1 MQGTNT
7 TAAARLETPELWD
20 FEALARRLA
29 ALPAGTRYVNFQGNA
44 GDALIADGTRQFFAA
59 HGLSFTEHDIEVPLE
74 DGAAVVMGGGG
85 NFIPLY
91 DHVARFLADG
101 VERLGPMVLL
111 PSTVRGNEALLAR
124 LPAQCLILCRD
135 LESYTHCRAHLGAAE
150 LALCPDMAFAWEA
163 GAHDAAFSEM
173 LPRALMQP
181 YSWRFAAKSA
191 RAFWQA
197 RQVRRAGGRLSAF
210 RTDAEATGRRLPDGN
225 RDLSELFRPRDV
237 GPLTAPLAVQAL
249 CRFIAPFD
257 EVETNRLHIAVL
269 AAHLGK
275 RVFASDNNYGKL
287 AAVLALAP
295 EALRA
300 RISFV

>member
-1 MQGTNT
+1 MKGTNT
-7 TAAARLETPELWD
+7 IAAAPLEAPELWD
-20 FEALARRLA
+20 FATLAERLA

-59 HGLSFTEHDIEVPLE
+59 HGLSFVEHDIGVPLE
-74 DGAAVVMGGGG
+74 DGTAVIMGGGG

-101 VERLGPMVLL
+101 AERLGPMVLL

-124 LPAQCLILCRD
+124 LPAHCLVVCRER
-135 LESYTHCRAHLGAAE
+135 ESYAHCKAHLGAAE
-150 LALCPDMAFAWEA
+150 LALCPDMAFAWEPKM
-163 GAHDAAFSEM
+163 HDAAVARV
-173 LPRALMQP
+173 LPRALMQS

-191 RAFWQA
+191 RVFWQA
-197 RQVRRAGGRLSAF
+197 RQLRRAGGRLSAF
-210 RTDAEATGRRLPDGN
+210 RTDAEATGRSLPSSN
-225 RDLSELFRPRDV
+225 QDLSELFRPRDI

-249 CRFIAPFD
+249 CRFLAPFD

-275 RVFASDNNYGKL
+275 RVFVSDNNYGKL
-287 AAVLALAP
+287 SAVLALAP
-295 EALRA
+295 EALKA